1 MTSVIAKPIGGGRL
15 AVHVDPD
22 ATLEVPVYVATPAK
36 STPIIFTA
44 TDARTGER
52 KSVADHFFAP

>member
-1 MTSVIAKPIGGGRL
+1 
-15 AVHVDPD
+15 
-22 ATLEVPVYVATPAK
+22 VATPADVTQGK

-44 TDARTGER
+44 TDALTGER